1 MSWGSAATEG
11 ASTAG
16 SSAAGSAGSAA
27 ASNTASTAGSG
38 VTQSAANAP
47 AFDTSAAGGV
57 GGYGINATDTGAGAG
72 SGVNMTAS
80 QSADMGNYGEANPSF
95 MDKAMTHLDK
105 FQKGSEQSLPEAW
118 ESRSW
123 SNPATYGYVAGKVQ
137 ALGGAGGGNQPANVT
152 TNISYQQPQNDYLR
166 RRRGY

>member
-16 SSAAGSAGSAA
+16 ASAGSA
-27 ASNTASTAGSG
+27 ASNTASSAGSVGSG
-38 VTQSAANAP
+38 VTQSAGSAP

-57 GGYGINATDTGAGAG
+57 GGYGIDATDTGAGAG

-80 QSADMGNYGEANPSF
+80 QSADMASYGEANPSY
-95 MDKAMTHLDK
+95 MDKAMSGLEK
-105 FQKGSEQSLPEAW
+105 FQKGGEQSLPEAW
-118 ESRSW
+118 RDRAW
-123 SNPATYGYVAGKVQ
+123 DNPATYGYVAGKVQ
-137 ALGGAGGGNQPANVT
+137 GMAGGGGGNQPANVT